1 MNSKYF
7 FFKLF
12 ILLVISLLPINTF
25 AQFTINGKRPAYDK
39 TTNTYLVSIPQNVF
53 LHDYEAS
60 ISLDPD
66 SLWTNLKIDNES
78 ITDTYTFIHISANKQ
93 YTLSAS
99 KGEEKINAYIS
110 FTYLPIL
117 DVQGVFGYDYNM
129 GSMYLLTPEDDI
141 STSINIKAK
150 WRGGSTN
157 SEGKHKRN
165 YKIKTIDAQGKS
177 KDYSFLGLRKDNN
190 WILDAG

>member
-1 MNSKYF
+1 MKV
-7 FFKLF
+7 
-12 ILLVISLLPINTF
+12 LLIPIHSS
-25 AQFTINGKRPAYDK
+25 
-39 TTNTYLVSIPQNVF
+39 TYLQISNTLY
-53 LHDYEAS
+53 LHPKARKNQCLYQFYLS
-60 ISLDPD
+60 
-66 SLWTNLKIDNES
+66 TNLRC
-78 ITDTYTFIHISANKQ
+78 
-93 YTLSAS
+93 
-99 KGEEKINAYIS
+99 
-110 FTYLPIL
+110 PRC
-117 DVQGVFGYDYNM
+117 FGYDYNM

-190 WILDAG
+190 WILDAGQVDLLD